1 MPFKSYGG
9 KSTDSSM
16 IRILA
21 QMATLGLLRHHLL
34 PNYYIII
41 IIIPRVKIHHL
52 LCKEAI
58 KRFPNGRSAF
68 VALLM
73 ALHRYIPL
81 ISIHSAIHK
90 PPQIVHIMIC
100 VVKAS
105 SRLDIHSIRH
115 TNRHSLQMI
124 DIVSMIHT
132 SQIMPPPP
140 HGIQH
145 NCVDLFATFRAVD
158 FGDGVIEIH
167 LLFAYALQQP
177 PTMNASLVDAM
188 CCHLLRPHLPA
199 GKPSHSSP

>member
-1 MPFKSYGG
+1 
-9 KSTDSSM
+9 
-16 IRILA
+16 
-21 QMATLGLLRHHLL
+21 
-34 PNYYIII
+34 
-41 IIIPRVKIHHL
+41 
-52 LCKEAI
+52 
-58 KRFPNGRSAF
+58 
-68 VALLM
+68 M

-158 FGDGVIEIH
+158 LGDGVIEIH
-167 LLFAYALQQP
+167 LLFAYALQQL

-188 CCHLLRPHLPA
+188 CCHLFRPHLSTNLATVRLNPLTLQTKTKRYLFIRYIHNRRQMQICNA
-199 GKPSHSSP
+199 DEGWKGETIVLSEFILC